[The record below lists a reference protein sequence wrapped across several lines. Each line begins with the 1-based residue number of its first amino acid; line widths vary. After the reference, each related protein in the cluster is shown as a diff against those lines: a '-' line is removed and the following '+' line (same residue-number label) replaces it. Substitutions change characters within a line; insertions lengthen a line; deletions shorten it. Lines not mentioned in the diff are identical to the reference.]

1 MGIWYA
7 TRERVSDSLE
17 ANDSVASSRQIDRRL
32 EASSRAVESILKRR
46 FYPERKTIYI
56 DYPNFQYAYPWRLW
70 LEGNEI
76 ISLETLT
83 AGGISISPSNV
94 MLRRGDDIDEPPYDS
109 LELDQSSAAVFQS
122 GQTDQRALA
131 VTGLFS
137 SDKDTDTSIPT
148 ALLGAGI
155 NASVTTL
162 VLNPATGIYNVG
174 VGSIVLIGTERVITT
189 ERRMSD
195 TGVNTAGTLDDLQNA
210 ELLATGDGAAF
221 APGEIILVDA
231 ERMRINDIAGNNLIV
246 DRAWD
251 GTTLA
256 DHASGVDIYS
266 ARTFTVKRGA
276 LGTTAAAHSL
286 NDNTYSHEVPGLVE
300 ELTVA
305 IATVLLQQNAAAYTA
320 EMGTGQGKTD
330 TPGVGL
336 PSLIAAA
343 KEAYGRVSRSDAI

>member
-7 TRERVSDSLE
+7 TRERVSESLE
-17 ANDSVASSRQIDRRL
+17 ANDSVASSRLIDRRL
-32 EASSRAVESILKRR
+32 EAASRAVESILKRR
-46 FYPERKTIYI
+46 FYPERKTVYI

-76 ISLETLT
+76 ISLETLV
-83 AGGISISPSNV
+83 AGGETISGSDV
-94 MLRRGDDIDEPPYDS
+94 FLRRGDDIDEPPYDS
-109 LELDQSSAAVFQS
+109 IELNQSSAAVFQS

-131 VTGLFS
+131 ITGVFG
-137 SDKDTDTSIPT
+137 DKDTDTSIPS
-148 ALLGAGI
+148 ALLGGNI
-155 NASVTTL
+155 NGSVTTL
-162 VLNPATGIYNVG
+162 VLNPATGVYNVG
-174 VGSIVLIGTERVITT
+174 VGSIVLIGTERVVTT
-189 ERRMSD
+189 DRRMSD
-195 TGVNTAGTLDDLQNA
+195 SGINTAGTLDDLQSA
-210 ELLATGDGAAF
+210 ELLAVGSGSAF
-221 APGEIILVDA
+221 AVGEIILVDA

-256 DHASGVDIYS
+256 DHASGVDVYA

-276 LGTTAAAHSL
+276 LGSTAASHSTS
-286 NDNTYSHEVPGLVE
+286 DNTYAHEFPGLID

-305 IATVLLQQNAAAYTA
+305 IATVLLQQNAAGYTS
-320 EMGTGQGKTD
+320 EMGSGQSKTD

-343 KEAYGRVSRSDAI
+343 REAHGRVSRSDAI

>member
-1 MGIWYA
+1 MGIWSA

-17 ANDSVASSRQIDRRL
+17 ANDSVASSRLIDRRL
-32 EASSRAVESILKRR
+32 EAASRAVESILKRR

-76 ISLETLT
+76 ITLETLV
-83 AGGISISPSNV
+83 AGGVSISGSDV
-94 MLRRGDDIDEPPYDS
+94 FLRRGDDLDEPPYDS
-109 LELDQSSAAVFQS
+109 IELDQSSAAVFQS

-131 VTGLFS
+131 ITGVFG
-137 SDKDTDTSIPT
+137 DKDTDTSIPT
-148 ALLGAGI
+148 ALLGGGI

-162 VLNPATGIYNVG
+162 VLNPASGIYNVG
-174 VGSIVLIGTERVITT
+174 VGSIVLIGSERVITT

-195 TGVNTAGTLDDLQNA
+195 TGVNTAGTLDDLQSA
-210 ELLATGDGAAF
+210 ELLATGDGTAF
-221 APGEIILVDA
+221 APGETILVDA

-286 NDNTYSHEVPGLVE
+286 NDNTYSHEFPGLVE